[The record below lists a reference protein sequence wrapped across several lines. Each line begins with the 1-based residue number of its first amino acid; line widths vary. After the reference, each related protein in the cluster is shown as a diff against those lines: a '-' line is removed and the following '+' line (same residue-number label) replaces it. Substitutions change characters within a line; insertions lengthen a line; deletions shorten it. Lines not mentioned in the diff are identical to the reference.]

1 MLLWQIGGL
10 YQLSLP
16 LTGKAAKGSFDEG
29 KTKKTPLMQTFILL
43 NRTPFNQSAG
53 GLLGR
58 LCVSKSLLSEK
69 PAVGLFEFAIN
80 IQISNND
87 RN

>member
-16 LTGKAAKGSFDEG
+16 LTGKVAKGSFDEG

-43 NRTPFNQSAG
+43 NRTPF
-53 GLLGR
+53 
-58 LCVSKSLLSEK
+58 
-69 PAVGLFEFAIN
+69 
-80 IQISNND
+80 D
-87 RN
+87 